1 MPGGNMS
8 DRPIAAIL
16 AAVAAAVFLAAFS
29 AAAVLR
35 PDTAAVADDTTN
47 ASPAAATQELKLAT
61 IAAPSLSRVAALP
74 GLHLPAHRKP
84 AKRKHTVVKSSPR
97 ISVAPQATP
106 VPTATP
112 AAPTYTPPARTY
124 TPPRHKSSSSK
135 TFDTSG

>member
-1 MPGGNMS
+1 MT

-47 ASPAAATQELKLAT
+47 ASPAAATQELKPAT

-74 GLHLPAHRKP
+74 ALHLPVHRKP
-84 AKRKHTVVKSSPR
+84 AKRKHKVAKSSPKV
-97 ISVAPQATP
+97 SVAPRFTP

-112 AAPTYTPPARTY
+112 SYTPPARTY
-124 TPPRHKSSSSK
+124 TPPQRKSSSSK